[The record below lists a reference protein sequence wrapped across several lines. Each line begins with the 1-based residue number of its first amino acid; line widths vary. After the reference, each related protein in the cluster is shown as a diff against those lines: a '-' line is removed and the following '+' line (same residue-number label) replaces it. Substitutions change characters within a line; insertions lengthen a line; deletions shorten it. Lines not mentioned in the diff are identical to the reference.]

1 MLTLRRGWL
10 AISCLLVALGLLG
23 GCESSP
29 TAPSSQLRFVYAA
42 LGASDA
48 VGIGAIPISE
58 GYVFE
63 IADKLRSVRANVQL
77 VNLGINGARIERFL
91 AEQLQPAIAS
101 NPQIITIWTGSNDVI
116 GGATP
121 AAFGAELDTLLGQLR
136 SRTSALI
143 AIGDLADL
151 TQAPL
156 FRALPNPNV
165 TSGRIAAF
173 NARIAAA
180 ASTHGAELVRIS
192 NEPLDDS
199 LFSADGFH
207 PSNAGHDRLAEVF
220 WRAIGPRLST

>member
-1 MLTLRRGWL
+1 MLTLRRGRL

-101 NPQIITIWTGSNDVI
+101 NPQIITIWTGSVRCR
-116 GGATP
+116 ATARQSGP
-121 AAFGAELDTLLGQLR
+121 TSLPPSWRSAAVRPWPSRR
-136 SRTSALI
+136 SL
-143 AIGDLADL
+143 
-151 TQAPL
+151 
-156 FRALPNPNV
+156 
-165 TSGRIAAF
+165 
-173 NARIAAA
+173 
-180 ASTHGAELVRIS
+180 
-192 NEPLDDS
+192 
-199 LFSADGFH
+199 
-207 PSNAGHDRLAEVF
+207 
-220 WRAIGPRLST
+220 